1 MKYLFNIALGLSLLL
16 AASSCKLEEIDSQP
30 VGAPK
35 LECDALESYTVQAS
49 RPQAGSFRV
58 NATTPWTVS
67 VEGNPAWLTVSPA
80 SSAVSSLSED
90 VRVTAAANENL
101 ADRDAVILVKG
112 ENTDITYRIALKQI
126 RKGQLTLTPVA
137 GEYEITGGAQSFTVE
152 SNLAWEASVA
162 DDWLTLDQDKGETD
176 GSMKAVTVRATAS
189 ANKSVVRSTTV
200 TVISGDEKKAFTVT
214 QKGQFLEFLPSGDQ
228 TVARLGGELVLNVK
242 ASMDFEVLSSNPAFT
257 ATKDGNDKVLVKAGF
272 NNQFAP
278 RKTTITIKPV
288 SGEYGSVASSTEVSQ
303 DINFKFEGNY
313 EVLADGSV
321 KLSCGAKSRVT
332 TLDKY
337 RFVNLVLSLGD
348 VNFGDKGELWC
359 AVNAADC
366 NIYTQISLGGNIRI
380 RQDGNLPNTKNPT
393 TGKDVST
400 YKNVNLSGI
409 DKAALN
415 AMTEYRFEVLPQF
428 TDDPAIPGVKWH
440 VVNFWYNG
448 TLNTTLNYCSV
459 FADDASAAGA
469 YWFGFSNITSDGTWY
484 IVKTC
489 DVTPL
494 AE

>member
-1 MKYLFNIALGLSLLL
+1 MKYIFNIALGLSLLL

-30 VGAPK
+30 VGNPK

-49 RPQAGSFRV
+49 RPQAVSFRV

-67 VEGNPAWLTVSPA
+67 VEGNPAWLSVSPA

-90 VRVTAAANENL
+90 VRVTATANEAL
-101 ADRDAVILVKG
+101 TDRDAVIVVKG
-112 ENTDITYRIALKQI
+112 ENTDITYRIAVKQI

-137 GEYEITGGAQSFTVE
+137 GEYETTGGVQNFTVE

-162 DDWLTLDQDKGETD
+162 DDWLSLDQDKGETD

-359 AVNAADC
+359 AVNAANC

-380 RQDGNLPNTKNPT
+380 RQDGNLPVTTKPS
-393 TGKDVST
+393 GEAVST
-400 YKNVNLSGI
+400 YKNVNLTGM

-415 AMTEYRFEVLPQF
+415 AMKEYRFEVLPEI
-428 TDDPAIPGVKWH
+428 TDDPDYPGAKWH

-448 TLNTTLNYCSV
+448 TLNTTLNFRSV
-459 FADDASAAGA
+459 FADDPTAEGA
-469 YWFGFSNITSDGTWY
+469 YWFGFGNNTSDGTWY
-484 IVKTC
+484 IVKSC
-489 DVTPL
+489 DVTSL